1 MDGNAER
8 DIDVAGARSLSQGL
22 QERVQVRPRDLES
35 SVQRSRP
42 GISAGRPRCST
53 KWPTST
59 NIENFLI
66 PRQRHPR
73 FVTFVTPPSRQRSA
87 SKLRS
92 IRLISAAMRDRDEP
106 TPWGSSAT
114 ATGERWSRKVSRGV
128 AAVESWRKTTHGET
142 TSVGGKGFE
151 GEENEKRRA
160 RAFVLSG
167 RTSSEAREPARPL
180 FLGDSAREEA
190 GDKDQE
196 LGRWNT
202 DGVRPGFR
210 WRWGMCR
217 GGRRDGPVRPRC

>member
-1 MDGNAER
+1 MRATPIDEHIDAWKRGEVQGKMDGNAER

-114 ATGERWSRKVSRGV
+114 ATGER
-128 AAVESWRKTTHGET
+128 
-142 TSVGGKGFE
+142 
-151 GEENEKRRA
+151 EKRRA
-160 RAFVLSG
+160 WAGKDLKEKKMKNAARG
-167 RTSSEAREPARPL
+167 RS
-180 FLGDSAREEA
+180 F
-190 GDKDQE
+190 
-196 LGRWNT
+196 
-202 DGVRPGFR
+202 
-210 WRWGMCR
+210 
-217 GGRRDGPVRPRC
+217 